1 MWEGTGEE
9 ALLKIGLHAQ
19 ASEVADIGGS
29 QDKNAVGRDVAG
41 EVEYMGGRRTLRC
54 GLEAAGWE
62 PDAGEAE
69 VEA

>member
-1 MWEGTGEE
+1 MWEGTWEE

-19 ASEVADIGGS
+19 ASEVAD
-29 QDKNAVGRDVAG
+29 VAG
-41 EVEYMGGRRTLRC
+41 EVECMGGRRNPRS

-62 PDAGEAE
+62 PGAEEAE

>member
-1 MWEGTGEE
+1 M
-9 ALLKIGLHAQ
+9 KIGLHAQ